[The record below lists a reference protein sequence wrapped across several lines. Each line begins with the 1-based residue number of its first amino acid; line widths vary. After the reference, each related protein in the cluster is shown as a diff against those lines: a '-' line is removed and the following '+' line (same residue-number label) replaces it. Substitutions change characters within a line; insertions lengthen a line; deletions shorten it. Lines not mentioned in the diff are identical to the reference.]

1 MKKTLFK
8 LLRYSGLPF
17 FFREFIQKNKVS
29 IILFHDIDK
38 STTEKTF
45 SYLEKKYNIISLDN
59 YLEAINDNSITL
71 PKKSL
76 IITFDDG
83 HIRNYEM
90 LDVIKSKE
98 IPVTIFLCSSIINT
112 NRHFWFKY
120 NHPDIITSKLKIIPN
135 KDRLLKLKQADFEQT
150 KEFNTPQAL
159 SKEQIL
165 EMSKWV
171 NFQSHTSFHP
181 CLPTC
186 NDNEALSELA
196 DSKQLLEDEY
206 NLNINTISYPNGD
219 YSERD
224 IKISKEVGYKCGITV
239 DYGFNT
245 IKTDIFRLKRLS
257 VNDTNNIDELSV
269 KASGVWAFLKTR
281 NGKKQTFGLNENI

>member
-1 MKKTLFK
+1 MKKILFK

-17 FFREFIQKNKVS
+17 IFREFIQKNKVT

-45 SYLEKKYNIISLDN
+45 SYLEKKYNIISLDK
-59 YLEAINDNSITL
+59 YLKAINDNSITL
-71 PKKSL
+71 PNKSL

-90 LDVIKSKE
+90 LDVIKNKK
-98 IPVTIFLCSSIINT
+98 IPITIFLCSSIINT

-120 NHPDIITSKLKIIPN
+120 KHSNIITSKLKRISN

-150 KEFNTPQAL
+150 KEFSSPQAL

-165 EMSKWV
+165 EMSKWI

-186 NDNEALSELA
+186 NDNEALSELG
-196 DSKQLLEDEY
+196 DSKRFLEEEY
-206 NLNINTISYPNGD
+206 NFNINTISYPNGD

-224 IKISKEVGYKCGITV
+224 IKISKKIGYKCGITV

-245 IKTDIFRLKRLS
+245 LKTDIFRLKRLS